1 MKHFFRSLSAVLT
14 AAGIFVFSV
23 IVYGNST
30 VSDSVESID
39 GVSGFAN
46 QFLSIGKEN
55 VVKASGFT
63 NSDGGYKAN
72 LMAELSNTYGYSFT
86 CICSFTAF
94 RRSYQSVSPIL

>member
-55 VVKASGFT
+55 AVKASGFT

-72 LMAELSNTYGYSFT
+72 LMAFDLFPVKEVSVNSVK
-86 CICSFTAF
+86 
-94 RRSYQSVSPIL
+94 RRYVGT